1 MVTSNG
7 GGTRWAWPSPYRTN
21 SSAGSAVWFARAPAS
36 RPTQA
41 SVSRTGPRIFHEHL
55 GQVGGEVSAEARWHV
70 ERAYASANALALGVG
85 LLAAL
90 VAALAASAYAT
101 RRSANPVT
109 HFAHASA
116 SLAYGHYDVRM
127 ADPGL
132 GNELKTLTDSF
143 NTMAEGL
150 ETVETTRRRLLAD
163 LGHELRTPLATI
175 EAYLEA
181 AEDGVAVDDED
192 LQSVLR
198 AQTAWLHRLA
208 DDIAAVSRAETHQ
221 LDLHPVKTAP
231 ADLVR
236 DAVAAVRPRFA
247 GKGGTLRSDLHPSPQ
262 VNVDPQRMGQ
272 VLGNILD
279 SALRH
284 TPEGGTVTVQ
294 VISGT
299 RSVELAVAD
308 TGPGIPAQHLPH
320 VFERFY
326 RVDRA
331 RDRDNDGAG
340 IGLAIVRAV
349 VSPHGGRVRAENV
362 PGGGAIVRVVLPSAG
377 QAQI

>member
-1 MVTSNG
+1 MNLRRVSLAVRLFAAQVLALAVG
-7 GGTRWAWPSPYRTN
+7 GLTLALV
-21 SSAGSAVWFARAPAS
+21 AGAV
-36 RPTQA
+36 
-41 SVSRTGPRIFHEHL
+41 GPRIFHEHL
-55 GQVGGEVSAEARWHV
+55 GRVGGEVSAEARWHV
-70 ERAYASANALALGVG
+70 EQAYASANLLALGVG

-90 VAALAASAYAT
+90 GAALAASAYAT
-101 RRSANPVT
+101 RRITRPVT

-116 SLAYGHYDVRM
+116 SLADGHYDVRM

-132 GNELKTLTDSF
+132 GNELKTLADSF

-150 ETVETTRRRLLAD
+150 ETVEATRRRLLAD

-198 AQTAWLHRLA
+198 AQTARLHRLA

-221 LDLHPVKTAP
+221 LDLHPVRTAP

-236 DAVAAVRPRFA
+236 DAVAAVRPRYA
-247 GKGGTLRSDLHPSPQ
+247 GKGVTLRSDLRPSPQ
-262 VNVDPQRMGQ
+262 VDVDPQRMGQ
-272 VLGNILD
+272 VLGNLLD
-279 SALRH
+279 NALRH
-284 TPEGGTVTVQ
+284 TPEGGTVTVH
-294 VISGT
+294 VIGGA

-326 RVDRA
+326 RVDTA
-331 RDRDNDGAG
+331 RDRDNGGSG

-349 VSPHGGRVRAENV
+349 VSAHGGRVRANNV
-362 PGGGAIVRVVLPSAG
+362 PGGGTMVKVVLPPSG
-377 QAQI
+377 QGQV